1 MYLDISAKP
10 YNAPARMKLAPSRT
24 YWHDPFPFTFSQVS
38 NFPHIKGWTS
48 LLVSVLHSAVN
59 LKVLTCT
66 IWSCKDGISQAY
78 HYH

>member
-1 MYLDISAKP
+1 MDLDTSAKP
-10 YNAPARMKLAPSRT
+10 YSAPAEMKLAPSHT
-24 YWHDPFPFTFSQVS
+24 YWPDPFPSTFSQVS
-38 NFPHIKGWTS
+38 NFHHIKGWTS
-48 LLVSVLHSAVN
+48 LLVSVLQSAVN